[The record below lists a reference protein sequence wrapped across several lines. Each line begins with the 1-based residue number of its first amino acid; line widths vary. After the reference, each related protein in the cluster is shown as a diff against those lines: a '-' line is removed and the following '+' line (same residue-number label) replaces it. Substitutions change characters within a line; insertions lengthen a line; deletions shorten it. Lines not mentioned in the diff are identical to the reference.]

1 MKTDNELHVIYGSGP
16 LGLWTARHLLA
27 AGKQV
32 RMVNRRGRIPSMPAE
47 VEAVT
52 GDAFNPKDVA
62 RLSAGAHA
70 VYQCAQPAYF
80 EWQKFFPALQE
91 AMIQGVS
98 ENGGRLVVAE
108 NLYQYGEPRGSVLTE
123 DSPLLGSNRKGGVRK
138 KMTESLFEAHA
149 KGRIRVAA
157 ARGSDFFGPDEP
169 IKTGLIFIPALT
181 GKTVNLLGRTDRL
194 HTFTYTSDFGK
205 ALAILGTDDRGLGKA
220 WHVPSPEPVT
230 QKMFLDEIEKNIGK
244 KIRFR
249 TAGSLMLGIMGLFSP
264 VMRELPEMLFQW
276 NEDFVMDSSR
286 FQNTFGMKPT
296 FFPDAIRLTLNFIK
310 EGL

>member
-1 MKTDNELHVIYGSGP
+1 MKTNPELHVIYGSGP
-16 LGLWTARHLLA
+16 LGLWTARHLLSL
-27 AGKQV
+27 GKQV
-32 RMVNRRGRIPSMPAE
+32 RMVNRRGRIPAMPAE
-47 VEAVT
+47 VEALT
-52 GDAFNPKDVA
+52 GDAFDRKDVV
-62 RLSAGAHA
+62 RLTAGAQA
-70 VYQCAQPAYF
+70 VYQCAQPLYYEWVKYF
-80 EWQKFFPALQE
+80 PSLQE

-98 ENGGRLVVAE
+98 ENGGRLIVSE

-123 DSPLLGSNRKGGVRK
+123 DSPLLAANRKGRVRK
-138 KMTESLFEAHA
+138 KMTEALFEAHA
-149 KGRIRVAA
+149 KGKIRVAA

-220 WHVPSPEPVT
+220 WHVPSPPPVT
-230 QKMFLDEIEKNIGK
+230 QKKFLEEIEKNIGK

-249 TAGSLMLGIMGLFSP
+249 TAGGLMLGVMGLFSP
-264 VMRELPEMLFQW
+264 LMRELPEMLFQW
-276 NEDFVMDSSR
+276 NEDFVMDSTR

-296 FFPDAIRLTLNFIK
+296 SFSDAIRLTVDFSRGK
-310 EGL
+310 